1 MNTILNETR
10 VTYKYTNKNGA
21 TVIIKNVPAKFL
33 KDEFGNEH
41 ETYAF
46 GVAMRLE
53 ELCNRAFEIDSSDGA
68 VHELEF

>member
-1 MNTILNETR
+1 MNTVLNESR
-10 VTYKYTNKNGA
+10 VIYEYTNKAGA

-33 KDEFGNEH
+33 KDDYGQEH

-46 GVAMRLE
+46 GVAMRLD
-53 ELCNRAFEIDSSDGA
+53 ELTNAAFEIDSNSGT

>member
-33 KDEFGNEH
+33 KDEYGHEH
-41 ETYAF
+41 QTYAF

-53 ELCNRAFEIDSSDGA
+53 ELSNRAFEVDSSDGA
-68 VHELEF
+68 IHELEF